1 MGGWEILLLL
11 LIILFSVPNDD
22 DDRDKAETDA
32 VVEIILFP

>member
-1 MGGWEILLLL
+1 MGGREILLL